1 MVRTFTERKRF
12 RKNFGHIRE
21 VATLPNLIE
30 LQRASYDA
38 FLYSEQIQDLRSDVG
53 LREAFNSTF
62 PIRDAAEKAQVDFCD
77 YHFDEPKYT
86 EDECRSK
93 GLTYAAPLRATFR
106 LIY

>member
-62 PIRDAAEKAQVDFCD
+62 PIRDVAEKAQVDFCD

-106 LIY
+106 LIV